1 MAAAASA
8 PPPQT
13 PHTIEAARPA
23 GLGGAATPAGHPRLP
38 VAACACHGPPS
49 YNLGSG
55 RSDCHKN
62 RRLRRPLEASED
74 RQTLTST
81 QKIGVAGQK

>member
-23 GLGGAATPAGHPRLP
+23 GLGGAATPAGDPRLP
-38 VAACACHGPPS
+38 VAACACHGPPKLQPRFGDERLS
-49 YNLGSG
+49 QKQASTKASGS
-55 RSDCHKN
+55 K
-62 RRLRRPLEASED
+62 RRPTDTHLHTKA
-74 RQTLTST
+74 RR
-81 QKIGVAGQK
+81 G

>member
-23 GLGGAATPAGHPRLP
+23 GLGGAATPARHPRLP
-38 VAACACHGPPS
+38 VAACARHGPS
-49 YNLGSG
+49 GYNLGSG
-55 RSDCHKN
+55 TSNRCKN
-62 RRLRRPLEASED
+62 RRPRRAPAANED
-74 RQTLTST
+74 RPTLTST
-81 QKIGVAGQK
+81 QSLGVAEEK